1 MYDCNYFL
9 LLKARKLREH
19 NPTVYGI
26 YSLAYLVWLVGRLKE
41 EDVELRKD
49 VEECGW

>member
-9 LLKARKLREH
+9 LLKAKKLREF

-26 YSLAYLVWLVGRLKE
+26 YSLAYLVFLVADPPRQIKE
-41 EDVELRKD
+41 DIKS
-49 VEECGW
+49 CGW